1 MWLRTEQI
9 LFSFTLRAVLLKMRQ
24 KQIRDKQTKNKWKR
38 TRFLKHFCLSLFLYL
53 CVCCDLKCVLFFH
66 QLLAE
71 AHEEY
76 HKRRKGKT
84 LLNLVVI
91 GEFGNAYELFD
102 Q

>member
-1 MWLRTEQI
+1 MGI
-9 LFSFTLRAVLLKMRQ
+9 
-24 KQIRDKQTKNKWKR
+24 I
-38 TRFLKHFCLSLFLYL
+38 
-53 CVCCDLKCVLFFH
+53 FH

-91 GEFGNAYELFD
+91 GEFGNSYELFD